1 MCVSVSLRVWVV
13 YISCNFKGYIMHFTQ
28 KGVCSKACTVST
40 CSVHCQCQHFLD
52 ACGHCPCCEQSM
64 ILFLYFIHSV
74 SRWRGNQC
82 NNPALLYATE
92 LISKQ
97 EPTCKGTYKSKAGRS
112 RNQIT
117 VLFYTYKYLYRSMS
131 LRAIKLKRNK
141 QQQQKT
147 AANIF
152 ILIFLFLVYFP

>member
-1 MCVSVSLRVWVV
+1 MCVSVSLRVWGV

-97 EPTCKGTYKSKAGRS
+97 APQPLRGLSSTDGVGQAYSVNRGRRDWIES
-112 RNQIT
+112 TWVSIVTQTNEQWISQSERWM
-117 VLFYTYKYLYRSMS
+117 F
-131 LRAIKLKRNK
+131 K
-141 QQQQKT
+141 QD
-147 AANIF
+147 
-152 ILIFLFLVYFP
+152 PRG